1 VGKIIPASPLVRI
14 KADANLARAG
24 QELVFDPD
32 DIESVELN
40 TPIDTIDV
48 TPPDAEFARHEAGRR
63 HIDLHITFKEG
74 KGPKW
79 TDATERG

>member
-1 VGKIIPASPLVRI
+1 MLPIVPSSPIVRI
-14 KADANLARAG
+14 DTG
-24 QELVFDPD
+24 QELTFDPSD
-32 DIESVELN
+32 VESVKLS
-40 TPIDTIDV
+40 TPMDIIDV
-48 TPPDAEFARHEAGRR
+48 ASPGAEFARYESGKR